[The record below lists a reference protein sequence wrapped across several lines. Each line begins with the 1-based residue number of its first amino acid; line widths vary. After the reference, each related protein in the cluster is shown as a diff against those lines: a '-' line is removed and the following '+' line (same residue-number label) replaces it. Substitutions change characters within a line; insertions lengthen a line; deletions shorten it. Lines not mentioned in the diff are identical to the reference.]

1 MENQNIADYMKEYES
16 FADNFRKTE
25 VSAEEIGE
33 LIMKMAVYYARYN
46 VRLSD
51 AIRAF
56 SMKKAEFQ
64 KQTDPTSGKAMSTSK
79 SEILAD
85 ATPEA
90 SVYELARIHV
100 QNIQEYINSLKS
112 LQRGVQFE
120 YASNT

>member
-1 MENQNIADYMKEYES
+1 MENENITDYMQEYEE
-16 FADNFRKTE
+16 FANNFRKTE

-33 LIMKMAVYYARYN
+33 LIMKMAGYYARYN

-56 SMKKAEFQ
+56 SLKKAEFQ
-64 KQTDPTSGKAMSTSK
+64 SQTDPASGKAMSTAK
-79 SEILAD
+79 SEILAG

-90 SVYELARIHV
+90 STYELARIHV

-120 YASNT
+120 YASTT

>member
-1 MENQNIADYMKEYES
+1 MENENIADYMQEYET
-16 FADNFRKTE
+16 FANNFRKTE

-33 LIMKMAVYYARYN
+33 LIMKMSVHYARYN

-56 SMKKAEFQ
+56 SFKKAEFQ
-64 KQTDPTSGKAMSTSK
+64 NQTDPTSGKAMSTSK
-79 SEILAD
+79 SEVLAD

>member
-1 MENQNIADYMKEYES
+1 MENQNIADYMQEYEAFS
-16 FADNFRKTE
+16 DNFRKTE

-64 KQTDPTSGKAMSTSK
+64 NQTDPTSGKSMSTSK
-79 SEILAD
+79 SEVLAD